1 MKIVVCVRQGTDGLI
16 NPFDACAYEAALSIN
31 NAEVILLSM
40 GPASTQPFL
49 TEMTRLGASRA
60 ILLSDPQFAGS
71 DTLATAYILALAVGE
86 LQPDLVICGRQTL
99 VGDTGQVGPMLSALL
114 LYPLIA
120 NVMRVVSTEGEL
132 VCETRSQGMQ
142 TAAYPAL
149 MTIERINRLRL
160 PSIRSKTKSVEIWDH
175 VRLSAQPE
183 RCGLH
188 GSPTRVLETYQNDAG
203 RRKCRFIEP
212 SELETTIAE
221 ARQKDRHPVVASIQN
236 RQGLKNVW
244 IIGEEPREMASSVS
258 DDICL
263 IPRDTAEHLAQRIRE
278 GRPSAVLWASDAWS
292 KSTAAQTAAL
302 LQIGLCADCT
312 ALETDGA
319 TLFMYRPAFS
329 GSLIAKIRCL
339 TTPAMATVRTT
350 QKDDSDVVLA
360 VGYGARNHFSALE
373 KWGSAIGAA
382 MASSRKAVDNDL
394 MPYDTQ
400 VGLTGKTLAPAVYI
414 AVGVSGAVH
423 HLVGMRNAGTVIAI
437 NPDKD
442 APIFEYADYGIV
454 AEVESVIS

>member
-1 MKIVVCVRQGTDGLI
+1 
-16 NPFDACAYEAALSIN
+16 
-31 NAEVILLSM
+31 
-40 GPASTQPFL
+40 
-49 TEMTRLGASRA
+49 
-60 ILLSDPQFAGS
+60 
-71 DTLATAYILALAVGE
+71 
-86 LQPDLVICGRQTL
+86 
-99 VGDTGQVGPMLSALL
+99 
-114 LYPLIA
+114 
-120 NVMRVVSTEGEL
+120 
-132 VCETRSQGMQ
+132 
-142 TAAYPAL
+142 
-149 MTIERINRLRL
+149 
-160 PSIRSKTKSVEIWDH
+160 
-175 VRLSAQPE
+175 
-183 RCGLH
+183 
-188 GSPTRVLETYQNDAG
+188 
-203 RRKCRFIEP
+203 
-212 SELETTIAE
+212 
-221 ARQKDRHPVVASIQN
+221 
-236 RQGLKNVW
+236 
-244 IIGEEPREMASSVS
+244 
-258 DDICL
+258 
-263 IPRDTAEHLAQRIRE
+263 
-278 GRPSAVLWASDAWS
+278 
-292 KSTAAQTAAL
+292 
-302 LQIGLCADCT
+302 
-312 ALETDGA
+312 
-319 TLFMYRPAFS
+319 MYRPAFS